1 MTVTVHSHGKWVT
14 LSRDDVDNLRH
25 EVPRKNKFFKEELRL
40 FREEIVS
47 WLRGERCDHLIVY
60 KPMRISFYRKAVL
73 FAVVKATRRSD
84 CLCLIT
90 TYEESANVTR

>member
-1 MTVTVHSHGKWVT
+1 MVNG
-14 LSRDDVDNLRH
+14 LSYPEMVRITYGMRCQ
-25 EVPRKNKFFKEELRL
+25 
-40 FREEIVS
+40 
-47 WLRGERCDHLIVY
+47 ERIVY
-60 KPMRISFYRKAVL
+60 KPMRMSFYRKAVL

>member
-1 MTVTVHSHGKWVT
+1 MVNG
-14 LSRDDVDNLRH
+14 LSYPEMVRITYGMRCQERISSSKRSCGSL
-25 EVPRKNKFFKEELRL
+25 
-40 FREEIVS
+40 EEIVS
-47 WLRGERCDHLIVY
+47 WLRGEQCDHLIVY
-60 KPMRISFYRKAVL
+60 KPMRMSFYRKAVL